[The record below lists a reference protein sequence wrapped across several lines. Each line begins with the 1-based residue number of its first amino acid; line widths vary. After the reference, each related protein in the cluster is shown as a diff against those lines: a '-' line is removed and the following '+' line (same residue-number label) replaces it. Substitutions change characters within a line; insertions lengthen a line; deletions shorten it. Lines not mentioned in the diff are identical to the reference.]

1 MTATPPREHTRT
13 YFLGKLAEVL
23 EIRGLEVALRSN
35 PPSLKATD
43 PDAAM
48 LSETV
53 DCVATADGWY
63 YRWSWGEIVE
73 STNDPEAA
81 ADRILKV
88 FAGRSPS
95 GPA

>member
-23 EIRGLEVALRSN
+23 ESRGLDVALRSS
-35 PPSLKATD
+35 PPSLRASD
-43 PDAAM
+43 PDATM

-53 DCVATADGWY
+53 DCVATPDGWF

-73 STNDPEAA
+73 SADDPEAA

-88 FAGRSPS
+88 FAGRSAG